1 MIKTNRILAVLILA
15 SFVIGSAASG
25 QVTIDADNPLTITPS
40 TLPSGTVTFD
50 SGKLTVS
57 GGETTLPNAVII
69 GGTNEI
75 ASSSRLILT
84 GPITGDGSITK
95 TGGEQLHFF
104 GDASD
109 FSGKVTISSSWINFR
124 TPLGASPKATYELG
138 TSGTG
143 FVFSTTSDGTNV
155 FPMGMITSTN
165 SGAVIRVSTGM
176 PKDATLQVGGE
187 AMTGTYT
194 GSFSDDGGKK
204 INLEKVGSGTWT
216 ISKAQSFSG
225 TTTLK
230 EGTLAIQNSYTSPI
244 TVEAGTLQLGNT
256 AGNATISKIT
266 LQGGTVSSTA
276 SMKAVTISQLNF
288 AGGKISG
295 SNFVLGGVDFAAG
308 TSSTIQLTGTINVT
322 GPITGSGTV
331 TYEANNSANNQLH
344 FSGSANTE
352 GKVFSGT
359 IIANKGGY
367 VAFRTPDSTSA
378 SATYKSTNGGNF
390 VFLAT
395 GDTAT
400 FKFGELTST
409 GNCEVRT
416 LNANTCPNITLEV
429 GGRNTNAEFNG
440 LIKDNPNSSANKP
453 SEGIKEQI
461 ALTKV
466 GTGTWTIT
474 ANQDFTGPTN
484 VNGGTLTI
492 NGNYKSSVDVNNGG
506 TLAGSGNFQDGVE
519 VKINEGG
526 TLKRSMG
533 QAVILNGG
541 TYTGTDFALQGVEV
555 ADGVTS
561 YATPSGKLYIRGSLS
576 GAGTLSTNG
585 HGSIG
590 NQLWLEGD
598 NTAFEGTIIS
608 DNKSYV
614 GLKNGAS
621 TSALAKYVVTNAAT
635 DPSLIANCGGFCFIS
650 EATDSGIFELGELS
664 GNGEFRA
671 AAANQNTNIT
681 LKVGNA
687 TPAGENA
694 TFSGWIYGNR
704 PSDPAV
710 TLSVVKEGAGSWT
723 LTGRDTFS
731 GTTTVS
737 AGKLI
742 IGSTGEVTATQ
753 AVTVEDGA
761 ELVVNGTLTST
772 GGITLANGS
781 TLSGMGR
788 INAPITLTGS
798 ASYALD
804 LNDSTIRESVLNG
817 EILEL
822 VGDITG
828 PLTLDLIGSEETM
841 QEVEEALGGDPVMFD
856 VLKILTSEALITSL
870 NNMASGNYS
879 LVTTPIAG
887 GYMLSIMGASEGGA
901 VPEPSAWLLLL
912 MGVLGSAAAFRP
924 KGKRA

>member
-75 ASSSRLILT
+75 TSSSRLILT

-104 GDASD
+104 GDASG

-124 TPLGASPKATYELG
+124 TPSGASSKATYELG

-143 FVFSTTSDGTNV
+143 FVFSTTKDGPNV
-155 FPMGMITSTN
+155 FQMGMITSTN
-165 SGAVIRVSTGM
+165 SGAVIRVSSGM

-187 AMTGTYT
+187 DMTGTYT
-194 GSFSDDGGKK
+194 GSFSDDGGKN

-230 EGTLAIQNSYTSPI
+230 AGTLAIQNSYTSPI
-244 TVEAGTLQLGNT
+244 TVEAGTLNLGNT
-256 AGNATISKIT
+256 GSNATISSIT

-352 GKVFSGT
+352 GKVFTGT

-378 SATYKSTNGGNF
+378 SAKYQSTNGGNF
-390 VFLAT
+390 VFLAS

-400 FKFGELTST
+400 FKFGELSST
-409 GNCEVRT
+409 GGCEVRT

-429 GGRNTNAEFNG
+429 GGLNTNAEFNG

-461 ALTKV
+461 GLTKV

-474 ANQDFTGPTN
+474 AAQDFTGPTN

-492 NGNYKSSVDVNNGG
+492 NGNYKSPVNVNDGG
-506 TLAGSGNFQDGVE
+506 TLDGSGNFQDGVE
-519 VKINEGG
+519 VKINQGG

-541 TYTGTDFALQGVEV
+541 TYAGTDFVLQGVEV
-555 ADGVTS
+555 ADDVTS
-561 YATPSGKLYIRGSLS
+561 YVTPSGKLYIRGSLS
-576 GAGTLSTNG
+576 GTGTLSTNAR
-585 HGSIG
+585 GSNA

-598 NTAFEGTIIS
+598 NTDFEGTIIS
-608 DNKSYV
+608 DRNAYV
-614 GLKNGAS
+614 GLKGGAS
-621 TSALAKYVVTNAAT
+621 TSPLARYQVSNAGT
-635 DPSLIANCGGFCFIS
+635 TQDSCGGFCFVS
-650 EATDSGIFELGELS
+650 TADDSGIYEMGELS

-671 AAANQNTNIT
+671 GAANVKNDIT
-681 LKVGNA
+681 LKVGKA

-694 TFSGWIYGNR
+694 TFSGWLYGSR
-704 PSDPAV
+704 VGSSGLV
-710 TLSVVKEGAGSWT
+710 LSVVKEGAGSWT
-723 LTGRDTFS
+723 LTGTDSFT

-737 AGKLI
+737 EGKLI

-753 AVTVEDGA
+753 GVTVADGA

-804 LNDSTIRESVLNG
+804 LNDSAIRESVLNG

-822 VGDITG
+822 TGTVIG
-828 PLTLDLIGSEETM
+828 PLTLDLIGTEETM
-841 QEVEEALGGDPVMFD
+841 AEFEEALGGDPVLFD
-856 VLKILTSEALITSL
+856 VMKILTSDALIASL
-870 NNMASGNYS
+870 NNMTSGDYS
-879 LVTTPIAG
+879 LVTTPIEG
-887 GYMLSIMGASEGGA
+887 GYLLSIMGASEGGA

-924 KGKRA
+924 KGKRD

>member
-1 MIKTNRILAVLILA
+1 MIKTNRILAVLILV
-15 SFVIGSAASG
+15 SFAIGAAASG
-25 QVTIDADNPLTITPS
+25 QVTIDADHPLAITPS

-57 GGETTLPNAVII
+57 GGETTLPNAVIV

-75 ASSSRLILT
+75 TTTSRLILT
-84 GPITGDGSITK
+84 GAITGSGSITK

-104 GDASD
+104 GDASE

-138 TSGTG
+138 TSNSG
-143 FVFSTTSDGTNV
+143 FVFSTTNSDYT
-155 FPMGMITSTN
+155 FQLGMITSTN
-165 SGAVIRVSTGM
+165 TNAIIRVSTGM
-176 PKDATLQVGGE
+176 PRDATLQVGGE
-187 AMTGTYT
+187 DMTGTYT

-216 ISKAQSFSG
+216 ISKAQSFTG

-230 EGTLAIQNSYTSPI
+230 AGTLVIQNNYTSPI
-244 TVEAGTLQLGNT
+244 TVEAGDLQLGN
-256 AGNATISKIT
+256 ASANSTISSVT
-266 LQGGTVSSTA
+266 LKGGTTSLSSG
-276 SMKAVTISQLNF
+276 SKAVTISQLNF

-322 GPITGSGTV
+322 GPITGSGTF

-352 GKVFSGT
+352 GNVFKGT

-378 SATYKSTNGGNF
+378 SAKYQSTNGGNF
-390 VFLAT
+390 VFLAS

-400 FKFGELTST
+400 FKFGELSST
-409 GNCEVRT
+409 GGCEVRT

-429 GGRNTNAEFNG
+429 GGLNTDAEFKG

-453 SEGIKEQI
+453 TEGIKEQI

-492 NGNYKSSVDVNNGG
+492 NGNYKSPVDVNNGG
-506 TLAGSGNFQDGVE
+506 TLAGTGNFQDGVE

-533 QAVILNGG
+533 QSVILNGG
-541 TYTGTDFALQGVEV
+541 TYAGTDFVLQDVEV

-561 YATPSGKLYIRGSLS
+561 YVTPSGKLYIRGSLS
-576 GAGTLSTNG
+576 GTGTLSTNAR
-585 HGSIG
+585 GSNA

-598 NTAFEGTIIS
+598 NTDFEGTIIS
-608 DNKSYV
+608 DRNAYV
-614 GLKNGAS
+614 GLKGGAS
-621 TSALAKYVVTNAAT
+621 TSPLARYQVSNAGTAQ
-635 DPSLIANCGGFCFIS
+635 DSCGGFCFVS
-650 EATDSGIFELGELS
+650 TADDSGIYEMGELS

-671 AAANQNTNIT
+671 GAANVKNDIT
-681 LKVGNA
+681 LKVGKA

-694 TFSGWIYGNR
+694 TFSGWLYGSR
-704 PSDPAV
+704 VGSSGLV
-710 TLSVVKEGAGSWT
+710 LSVVKEGAGSWT
-723 LTGRDTFS
+723 LTGTDSFT

-737 AGKLI
+737 EGKLI
-742 IGSTGEVTATQ
+742 IGSTGSVTSGQ
-753 AVTVEDGA
+753 AVTVASGA
-761 ELVVNGTLTST
+761 ELTVNGLLTAP
-772 GGITLANGS
+772 GGITLEDGAI
-781 TLSGMGR
+781 LSGVGT

-798 ASYALD
+798 SSYLID
-804 LNDSTIRESVLNG
+804 LNDDLIRSSVLDG
-817 EILEL
+817 DILEIT
-822 VGDITG
+822 GDISG
-828 PLTLDLIGSEETM
+828 PLTLDLIGDETAT
-841 QEVEEALGGDPVMFD
+841 QEIQAALEDQD
-856 VLKILTSEALITSL
+856 KLDLLKILTSEELIATL
-870 NNMASGNYS
+870 NNLSTGDFS
-879 LVTTPIAG
+879 LLTTPIDN
-887 GYMLSIMGASEGGA
+887 GYLLSLTNAESPA
-901 VPEPSAWLLLL
+901 NVPEPATWVLLL
-912 MGVLGSAAAFRP
+912 MGVLGTASVSRL
-924 KGKRA
+924 KGHRASQN